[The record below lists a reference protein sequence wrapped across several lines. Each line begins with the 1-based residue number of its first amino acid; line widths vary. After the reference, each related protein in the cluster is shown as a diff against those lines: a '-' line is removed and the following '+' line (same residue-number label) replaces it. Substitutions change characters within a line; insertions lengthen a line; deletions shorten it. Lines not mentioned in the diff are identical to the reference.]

1 MELHKS
7 HTSAQTVLVSHM
19 TSLLMSELFAENYFA
34 VKRVRDNQLDTKR
47 TTKCGG
53 VSAGDM

>member
-19 TSLLMSELFAENYFA
+19 TSLLMSELFAANYFA
-34 VKRVRDNQLDTKR
+34 VKRVRDVQLDTER